1 MNVEGTEIKNEK
13 GESIGE
19 IYKHSPRRM
28 CLNSGSDIPILY
40 IDKKFQLK
48 LEPDLE
54 IKDERGKVIAIL
66 KKKEGWLEKKYIME
80 IPRGSVILKGE
91 TNKNQEIIQDGKGV
105 RIAEIIK
112 KEPSLIEMTHGKDEI
127 WTLKIENLDSDR
139 NMILYYFL
147 SRYAHYWL
155 GRTVGEDIPSI

>member
-1 MNVEGTEIKNEK
+1 
-13 GESIGE
+13 
-19 IYKHSPRRM
+19 M

-80 IPRGSVILKGE
+80 IPRGSIILKGE
-91 TNKNQEIIQDGKGV
+91 TNKNQEIIQDSKGV

-112 KEPSLIEMTHGKDEI
+112 KEPSFREMTRGKNEI

-139 NMILYYFL
+139 NMILYYFM
-147 SRYAHYWL
+147 SRYAHYWFS
-155 GRTVGEDIPSI
+155 RTVGEDIPSI